1 MSVKPFFISI
11 IIILVGLGMF
21 YTGFDVELFNVPVSF
36 IVIGIG
42 AIVFEISL
50 TNYSLGIDDIF
61 AVIFIV
67 LCFVIGVNF
76 EYIYDLLHSIY
87 SCFIMSLFIIL
98 PICLIVNFRKRKRE
112 KAQEIQ
118 RIEENLKKCINEQF
132 EELWVKYEQA
142 FLKNDYSDWCKER
155 DCFLDDFV
163 SKNNVS
169 YHHLNTVNFDII
181 AVFDKYWSELVENKS
196 LEK

>member
-67 LCFVIGVNF
+67 LCLAVGINF
-76 EYIYDLLHSIY
+76 EYILDLWY
-87 SCFIMSLFIIL
+87 MMSLLFIL

-112 KAQEIQ
+112 KAQDT
-118 RIEENLKKCINEQF
+118 RKIEENLKKCINEQF

-142 FLKNDYSDWCKER
+142 FLKNDYSEWHKER

-163 SKNNVS
+163 TKNKIS
-169 YHHLNTVNFDII
+169 YHYLNSINCGVNTFDE
-181 AVFDKYWSELVENKS
+181 YWNELVENKS

>member
-1 MSVKPFFISI
+1 M
-11 IIILVGLGMF
+11 LVGGYMLDAEFG
-21 YTGFDVELFNVPVSF
+21 GELFDVPVSF

-67 LCFVIGVNF
+67 LCLAVGINF
-76 EYIYDLLHSIY
+76 EYIYDLWY
-87 SCFIMSLFIIL
+87 MMSLLFIL

-112 KAQEIQ
+112 KAQDT
-118 RIEENLKKCINEQF
+118 RKFEENLKKCINEQF
-132 EELWVKYEQA
+132 EELRVKYEQA
-142 FLKNDYSDWCKER
+142 FLKNDYSDWYKER

-163 SKNNVS
+163 RKSKIS
-169 YHHLNTVNFDII
+169 YHHLNTINFDIT
-181 AVFDKYWSELVENKS
+181 AKFDEYWNELVEKS
-196 LEK
+196 DNVVKG

>member
-1 MSVKPFFISI
+1 MSVKLFFISLI
-11 IIILVGLGMF
+11 IMLVGGYMIDIEWGGEI
-21 YTGFDVELFNVPVSF
+21 TGFVVAGVGFTLLYISFN
-36 IVIGIG
+36 G
-42 AIVFEISL
+42 L
-50 TNYSLGIDDIF
+50 CIDDIF

-67 LCFVIGVNF
+67 LCLAAGINF
-76 EYIYDLLHSIY
+76 EYIHDLWY
-87 SCFIMSLFIIL
+87 MMSLLFIL
-98 PICLIVNFRKRKRE
+98 PICLIVNFRKHKRE
-112 KAQEIQ
+112 KAQELQ

-132 EELWVKYEQA
+132 EELKVKYEQA
-142 FLKNDYSDWCKER
+142 FLKNDYSEWYKER